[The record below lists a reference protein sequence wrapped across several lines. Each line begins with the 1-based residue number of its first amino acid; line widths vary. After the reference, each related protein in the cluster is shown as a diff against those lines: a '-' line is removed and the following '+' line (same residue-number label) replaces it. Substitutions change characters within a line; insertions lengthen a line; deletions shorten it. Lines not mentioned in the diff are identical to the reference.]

1 MRAACELLSDWPTPG
16 KRILV
21 MGDMLELGPDSP
33 GYHREIGKKV
43 ACSTIDRLYVCG
55 AQAASVAAGALEE
68 QFPAGCI
75 VQGAD
80 VEEIQADVFSGLE
93 PGDVVLVKGSRG
105 MRMERLLEYLKQQ
118 VSVQSTQG
126 EKNISCV

>member
-1 MRAACELLSDWPTPG
+1 M
-16 KRILV
+16 
-21 MGDMLELGPDSP
+21 
-33 GYHREIGKKV
+33 
-43 ACSTIDRLYVCG
+43 
-55 AQAASVAAGALEE
+55 
-68 QFPAGCI
+68 
-75 VQGAD
+75 QGTD

-118 VSVQSTQG
+118 VSAQSTQG